1 MHDKANIDM
10 RIIWEEYIN
19 SLIDST
25 NHLDKTKLRLK
36 EVLKNIPKI
45 TISGYKKLAY
55 INTEEEWNLY
65 KSNNRDLF
73 SNFFQRV
80 YQDMMKKDLDEIEY
94 CYNNSLD
101 IIARTLKI
109 PYDEILH
116 TLITLRYYMQ
126 KKDMEKV
133 AVIKAKLIEYYRKF
147 IILYKKDYIENATQE
162 QLQKIKNKFVL
173 INNQQEAYAVDPSMF
188 INYIKQDDRIIEA
201 IKEQILTNF
210 GIELNK
216 VDFEKLLFDIIS
228 KNDYSALDLL
238 NIEKPD
244 FYDDI
249 DEMKAIKRLRN
260 NYYPQLIKKIPQ
272 YMLEHVQKYLNDP
285 ITNKHIKLYFNNDE
299 VIFLNEIV
307 ALMSESK
314 STLDLNSEEK
324 FVSIYKEFDTD
335 SKNIMKEYQYKLSK
349 LNELKKQVHKLYN
362 TYSENYQGYGKLIK
376 NYSADKRVPFND
388 ENYELDDLNYIFND
402 KILTDFLNN
411 IDSKELEEM
420 PDYMYIKLKE
430 LLSKD
435 NIFAAILYS
444 DLSDIKLED
453 LINNFSKIY
462 YDIDFSMSVDNLNEI
477 IKKIKLSEYATK
489 EQIELL
495 GNDVVRKII
504 TNNQFMSGNTTSED
518 IKLRLRKA
526 EDLMKRSESIN
537 TSAVPYNCDVSKNGV
552 NVVRY
557 LNNDPQ
563 LLVSGIDANTCFKL
577 GANDNDF
584 VFYTV
589 LSKNGFVLKFT
600 DEKGKLIGRISG
612 IRRNNVLQFNSIRN
626 SENSNIIST
635 KEQLELSNN
644 MLLALEE
651 YASKIIEAT
660 KDSDC
665 PIDFVV
671 CNKSG
676 LLESSEFCDRYPM
689 LNQHLFDNPIDIYGD
704 DWKEF
709 VHTYDNKKE
718 NYFQQVD
725 DKTIFTTDFGSYP
738 VVMIKAREGKY
749 LEKLWDISYT
759 DPEAIYLR
767 PDSKVYADSKNSINS
782 KKEI

>member
-36 EVLKNIPKI
+36 ELLKNIPKI

-173 INNQQEAYAVDPSMF
+173 INNQQEAYAVDPSKF

-216 VDFEKLLFDIIS
+216 VDFEKLLFDIIN

-272 YMLEHVQKYLNDP
+272 YMLEH
-285 ITNKHIKLYFNNDE
+285 
-299 VIFLNEIV
+299 
-307 ALMSESK
+307 
-314 STLDLNSEEK
+314 
-324 FVSIYKEFDTD
+324 
-335 SKNIMKEYQYKLSK
+335 
-349 LNELKKQVHKLYN
+349 
-362 TYSENYQGYGKLIK
+362 
-376 NYSADKRVPFND
+376 
-388 ENYELDDLNYIFND
+388 
-402 KILTDFLNN
+402 
-411 IDSKELEEM
+411 
-420 PDYMYIKLKE
+420 
-430 LLSKD
+430 
-435 NIFAAILYS
+435 
-444 DLSDIKLED
+444 
-453 LINNFSKIY
+453 
-462 YDIDFSMSVDNLNEI
+462 
-477 IKKIKLSEYATK
+477 
-489 EQIELL
+489 
-495 GNDVVRKII
+495 
-504 TNNQFMSGNTTSED
+504 
-518 IKLRLRKA
+518 
-526 EDLMKRSESIN
+526 
-537 TSAVPYNCDVSKNGV
+537 
-552 NVVRY
+552 
-557 LNNDPQ
+557 
-563 LLVSGIDANTCFKL
+563 
-577 GANDNDF
+577 
-584 VFYTV
+584 
-589 LSKNGFVLKFT
+589 
-600 DEKGKLIGRISG
+600 
-612 IRRNNVLQFNSIRN
+612 
-626 SENSNIIST
+626 
-635 KEQLELSNN
+635 
-644 MLLALEE
+644 
-651 YASKIIEAT
+651 
-660 KDSDC
+660 
-665 PIDFVV
+665 
-671 CNKSG
+671 
-676 LLESSEFCDRYPM
+676 
-689 LNQHLFDNPIDIYGD
+689 
-704 DWKEF
+704 
-709 VHTYDNKKE
+709 
-718 NYFQQVD
+718 
-725 DKTIFTTDFGSYP
+725 
-738 VVMIKAREGKY
+738 
-749 LEKLWDISYT
+749 
-759 DPEAIYLR
+759 
-767 PDSKVYADSKNSINS
+767 
-782 KKEI
+782 

>member
-1 MHDKANIDM
+1 
-10 RIIWEEYIN
+10 
-19 SLIDST
+19 
-25 NHLDKTKLRLK
+25 
-36 EVLKNIPKI
+36 
-45 TISGYKKLAY
+45 
-55 INTEEEWNLY
+55 
-65 KSNNRDLF
+65 
-73 SNFFQRV
+73 
-80 YQDMMKKDLDEIEY
+80 
-94 CYNNSLD
+94 
-101 IIARTLKI
+101 
-109 PYDEILH
+109 
-116 TLITLRYYMQ
+116 
-126 KKDMEKV
+126 
-133 AVIKAKLIEYYRKF
+133 
-147 IILYKKDYIENATQE
+147 
-162 QLQKIKNKFVL
+162 
-173 INNQQEAYAVDPSMF
+173 
-188 INYIKQDDRIIEA
+188 
-201 IKEQILTNF
+201 
-210 GIELNK
+210 
-216 VDFEKLLFDIIS
+216 
-228 KNDYSALDLL
+228 
-238 NIEKPD
+238 
-244 FYDDI
+244 
-249 DEMKAIKRLRN
+249 
-260 NYYPQLIKKIPQ
+260 
-272 YMLEHVQKYLNDP
+272 MLEHVQKFLNDP

-462 YDIDFSMSVDNLNEI
+462 YDIDFSMRVDNLNEI

-589 LSKNGFVLKFT
+589 LSKNGFVL
-600 DEKGKLIGRISG
+600 
-612 IRRNNVLQFNSIRN
+612 
-626 SENSNIIST
+626 
-635 KEQLELSNN
+635 
-644 MLLALEE
+644 
-651 YASKIIEAT
+651 
-660 KDSDC
+660 
-665 PIDFVV
+665 
-671 CNKSG
+671 
-676 LLESSEFCDRYPM
+676 
-689 LNQHLFDNPIDIYGD
+689 
-704 DWKEF
+704 
-709 VHTYDNKKE
+709 
-718 NYFQQVD
+718 
-725 DKTIFTTDFGSYP
+725 
-738 VVMIKAREGKY
+738 
-749 LEKLWDISYT
+749 
-759 DPEAIYLR
+759 
-767 PDSKVYADSKNSINS
+767 
-782 KKEI
+782 